1 MSTSE
6 NIGKNRPRFGLY
18 IIGLLTVWT
27 VTVYAGLI
35 WNITHEKANTIEV
48 ARIQARI
55 AYEKDVI
62 YRRWITM
69 HGGVYVPVTE
79 DTQPNPY
86 MADIVDRDVTT
97 TSGKHLTLMNPDYM
111 MRQLDELTSG
121 RSGVLAH
128 ITSLNPTRKENAPDQ
143 WESDALKAFEKQ
155 TEEVSARQII
165 NDNEYMRLIRP
176 IYTEEGCM
184 LCHAKQVYK
193 VGDIRGGLS
202 VAIPMEPLKEIEF
215 IRLIK
220 YSLGFIFMWL
230 LGVVAII
237 LVGNRLVR
245 NESTRKQ
252 SEEQLIEQHSEL
264 QSINDRLE
272 SLYKVSSAIS
282 RTIDL
287 DELLD
292 VVLKSIT
299 GLKHLNVQPKGGIF
313 IIEDS
318 KMNLVSHLGHTE
330 EFIQM
335 HCNNK
340 IGECLCGRAAESG
353 EIIISRNSHTD
364 ERHTVRY
371 PGMVPHGH
379 IIIPLKAKNQVI
391 GVLYLYTE
399 VDVEFDTDKINLLQ
413 SIGNQVGIV
422 IENSRLYNETKAL
435 SLRDPLTGLAN
446 RRLMDVVLD
455 ESFAKAKRFNKTLS
469 IMLLDVD
476 HFKDYNDT
484 QGHTAGDKMLVAI
497 ANILQEEVREI
508 DLVVRYGGEEFLIL
522 LPNTNPSSANEIAE
536 RIRQVISAKT
546 VVTVSLGISSCNG
559 NIKQEELI
567 KLADN
572 ALYRA
577 KEHGRN
583 RVEVS
588 SE

>member
-1 MSTSE
+1 MTSSE

-18 IIGLLTVWT
+18 IIGLLVVWT
-27 VTVYAGLI
+27 VTVYSGLI
-35 WNITHEKANTIEV
+35 WNITHEKANTIEL
-48 ARIQARI
+48 AKIQARI

-86 MADIVDRDVTT
+86 MSDINDRDVTT

-143 WESDALKAFEKQ
+143 WESEALHAFE
-155 TEEVSARQII
+155 ESIVEVSERQII
-165 NDNEYMRLIRP
+165 DDNEYMRLIRP

-184 LCHAKQVYK
+184 QCHAKQVYK

-215 IRLIK
+215 IRLVK
-220 YSLGFIFMWL
+220 YSLGFIFLWL
-230 LGVVAII
+230 IGVVSII
-237 LVGNRLVR
+237 LVGKRLVR

-252 SEEQLIEQHSEL
+252 SEERLIEQHSEL
-264 QSINDRLE
+264 QTINARLE
-272 SLYKVSSAIS
+272 SLYNVSSAIS

-287 DELLD
+287 NELLD
-292 VVLKSIT
+292 IVLKSIT
-299 GLKHLNVQPKGGIF
+299 GLKQLNVQPRGGIF
-313 IIEDS
+313 IINENNMD
-318 KMNLVSHLGHTE
+318 LVSHLGHTE
-330 EFIQM
+330 EFLKM
-335 HCNNK
+335 HCNVK
-340 IGECLCGRAAESG
+340 IGDCLCGLAAKSG
-353 EIIISRNSHTD
+353 EIIISKNSHND
-364 ERHTVRY
+364 ERHTVSY

-379 IIIPLKAKNQVI
+379 IVLPLKAMNKVI

-399 VDVEFDTDKINLLQ
+399 VDVEFDNDKINLLQ
-413 SIGNQVGIV
+413 SIVNQVGIV

-446 RRLMDVVLD
+446 RRLMDVVLN
-455 ESFAKAKRFNKTLS
+455 ESFAKAKRFNKSLS
-469 IMLLDVD
+469 IILLDVD
-476 HFKDYNDT
+476 HFKIYNDT
-484 QGHTAGDKMLVAI
+484 YGHPAGDKILVAI

-508 DLVVRYGGEEFLIL
+508 DLVVRYGGEEFLVL
-522 LPNTNPSSANEIAE
+522 LPNTESSPASEIAE
-536 RIRQVISAKT
+536 RIRQVISSKT
-546 VVTVSLGISSCNG
+546 AVTVSLGISSCTG
-559 NIKQEELI
+559 NMKQEELI
-567 KLADN
+567 KMADT
-572 ALYRA
+572 ALYQA
-577 KEHGRN
+577 KERGRN

-588 SE
+588 